1 MNEAHGNHAGNH
13 IHPNYILVFV
23 GLLILTSISFFA
35 SEAIGSKTTTVLL
48 VMGLSSLKTLLVA
61 MFFMH
66 VKFEGKWLY
75 VILVPSCILAAV
87 LICAL
92 LPDIAKVGFQSVISG
107 G

>member
-1 MNEAHGNHAGNH
+1 MSDAHGGHAGNH
-13 IHPNYILVFV
+13 VHPNYLLVFV
-23 GLLILTSISFFA
+23 GLLILTSISFFC

-48 VMGLSSLKTLLVA
+48 VMGLSSLKVLLVA

-66 VKFEGKWLY
+66 VKFEGVWLY
-75 VILVPSCILAAV
+75 VILVPTCVIATV
-87 LICAL
+87 LLCVL